1 MGTVTMSTTIL
12 VQNCI
17 INMGQNQ
24 KFILLKNLNYLVQS
38 KHRIKHG
45 NHWLLWQQTRFEKK
59 KHIAI
64 PIINAPNHPSTDKF
78 DNSVILF
85 QAQDKKNMNERFLVS
100 NSHLNMLLLHSTLAL
115 INHGSTGRKILVVKW
130 LFQNTFIIPDDCL
143 YS

>member
-1 MGTVTMSTTIL
+1 METTGCYDNK
-12 VQNCI
+12 QD
-17 INMGQNQ
+17 
-24 KFILLKNLNYLVQS
+24 LK
-38 KHRIKHG
+38 
-45 NHWLLWQQTRFEKK
+45 KK

-115 INHGSTGRKILVVKW
+115 INHGSTGRKILVVK
-130 LFQNTFIIPDDCL
+130 
-143 YS
+143 